1 MRRDRERIL
10 DMLEALDSLAQI
22 ILGCSEVEFFASDII
37 YSACAH
43 KLTIVGEAAARM
55 STETRERN
63 PGIAWQKVAGL
74 RNVLVHEYFGVDRPM
89 VWEVA
94 VADAPLLRDQIA
106 AILQADF
113 PE

>member
-10 DMLEALDSLAQI
+10 DIMEALDSLARS
-22 ILGCSEVEFFASDII
+22 LVDCKDAEFLSNDLL
-37 YSACAH
+37 YSASAH
-43 KLTIVGEAAARM
+43 KLTIVGEAASRM
-55 STETRERN
+55 SDEIKERY
-63 PGIAWQKVAGL
+63 PQVEWRKVIGL

-94 VADAPLLRDQIA
+94 ISEAPLLRDRIA
-106 AILQADF
+106 AILLAEF